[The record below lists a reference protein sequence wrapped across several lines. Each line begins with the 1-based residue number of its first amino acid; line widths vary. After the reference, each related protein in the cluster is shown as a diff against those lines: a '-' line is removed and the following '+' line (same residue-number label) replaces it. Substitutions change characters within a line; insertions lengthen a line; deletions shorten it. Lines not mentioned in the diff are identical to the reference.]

1 MSFQVSVIIGKKTL
15 FLYNLN
21 DPENPIELA
30 FQQKYGN
37 IQAYKWYV
45 LNDAQAGLDLHYSS

>member
-1 MSFQVSVIIGKKTL
+1 MEIRLLFPLQVSLVVAKRTL

-30 FQQKYGN
+30 FQNKYGN
-37 IQAYKWYV
+37 IVSYKWWDDIF
-45 LNDAQAGLDLHYSS
+45 L